1 MKIRK
6 CGRFA
11 IVLALAFSMA
21 ACGQAA
27 SGDANTTAAAD
38 TTEAAATAESTAV
51 ESTAEESTQQ
61 ETKAAETEA
70 ETQKAA
76 ESDKKAVSFTVDE
89 ENKAIYA
96 PQELEIAP
104 DSDRASPVEVY
115 EKFDWY
121 VWNFDIDPELDAVGT
136 FGDGVGTIYFRLYV
150 PETKEGETYPI
161 VMGLGGLGNSNSFV
175 DNFYA
180 RYGAYYA
187 CDAIQ
192 EKYPSYVLTF
202 HVPFEACTN
211 YDAELAYVYQF
222 GEIAKAV
229 AAEYGNVDMDRIYST
244 GRSQGA
250 GWSYELAAVQ
260 PDLLAAI
267 LIDAGTT
274 VHTTWGDQC
283 DMQAIADSDVNIYIL
298 HGYNDQYIPIN
309 EAYRTYNTLQKD
321 GKEKYADADYG

>member
-11 IVLALAFSMA
+11 IALALAFSMA

-38 TTEAAATAESTAV
+38 TTEAAATAESTVV

-115 EKFDWY
+115 EKFDW
-121 VWNFDIDPELDAVGT
+121 
-136 FGDGVGTIYFRLYV
+136 
-150 PETKEGETYPI
+150 
-161 VMGLGGLGNSNSFV
+161 
-175 DNFYA
+175 
-180 RYGAYYA
+180 
-187 CDAIQ
+187 
-192 EKYPSYVLTF
+192 
-202 HVPFEACTN
+202 
-211 YDAELAYVYQF
+211 
-222 GEIAKAV
+222 
-229 AAEYGNVDMDRIYST
+229 
-244 GRSQGA
+244 
-250 GWSYELAAVQ
+250 
-260 PDLLAAI
+260 
-267 LIDAGTT
+267 
-274 VHTTWGDQC
+274 
-283 DMQAIADSDVNIYIL
+283 
-298 HGYNDQYIPIN
+298 
-309 EAYRTYNTLQKD
+309 
-321 GKEKYADADYG
+321 